1 MNIWDS
7 VHRSLDKAS
16 KEAGRI
22 ARWQRLRSQIE
33 KVTRQIST
41 QEDTLL
47 RQVMN
52 LFLSGQMTQTELL
65 PLCREL
71 SSLQQQLSQA
81 QSELQILQNQGP
93 LPPHAGD
100 QQDMNAPHIPAT
112 PPTIAGVNAP
122 VPGYQ
127 PYDATIPAIPPPPP
141 PPGMNLQT
149 LHAQETIMNT
159 QLAPPAADAST
170 INAQEP
176 IFMPEGAAIQY
187 VDGENITPIGEGE
200 QHEWAHKLRCPKCNI
215 ETLPGHYYCQNCGT
229 ALILQENS
237 YQPTA
242 RASAPSYQTNQET
255 IYAPPENNKPHLA
268 DAPLSG
274 EEGAATVYGVLPPP
288 PHASAEEEAG
298 GQ

>member
-41 QEDTLL
+41 QEDALL

-52 LFLSGQMTQTELL
+52 LFLAGQMTQAELL

-71 SSLQQQLSQA
+71 INLQQQLSLA

-93 LPPHAGD
+93 LPPHAGG
-100 QQDMNAPHIPAT
+100 QQDINAPHIPTT
-112 PPTIAGVNAP
+112 PATIAGLNAAAP
-122 VPGYQ
+122 EYQ
-127 PYDATIPAIPPPPP
+127 PFDATMPATPPPPP
-141 PPGMNLQT
+141 PPGMDLQT
-149 LHAQETIMNT
+149 LHAQETIMST
-159 QLAPPAADAST
+159 LPATPVADAST
-170 INAQEP
+170 ISSQET
-176 IFMPEGAAIQY
+176 IFMQEGAAIQPTER
-187 VDGENITPIGEGE
+187 ENIRPTGEGQQWAYK
-200 QHEWAHKLRCPKCNI
+200 QHCPKCNI

-237 YQPTA
+237 YQPTT
-242 RASAPSYQTNQET
+242 RTNASPYQANQET
-255 IYAPPENNKPHLA
+255 VYAPAENNESLRA
-268 DAPLSG
+268 ASPLSG
-274 EEGAATVYGVLPPP
+274 EEGAATIYGELPPLP
-288 PHASAEEEAG
+288 PHASSEEKDG